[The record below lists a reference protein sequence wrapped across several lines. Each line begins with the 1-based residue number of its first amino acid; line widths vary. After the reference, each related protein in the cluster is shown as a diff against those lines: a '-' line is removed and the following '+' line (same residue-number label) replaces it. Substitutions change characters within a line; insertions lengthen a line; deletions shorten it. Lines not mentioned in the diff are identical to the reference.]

1 MTPRHSCHRF
11 HHHCHR
17 SHHLCHRFHHKLS
30 ILEIFVPPQM
40 ELPPT
45 LYGDDLVNGNT
56 EMMTQ
61 VMMMVMV
68 MMITQMM
75 MTWLVK

>member
-1 MTPRHSCHRF
+1 
-11 HHHCHR
+11 
-17 SHHLCHRFHHKLS
+17 
-30 ILEIFVPPQM
+30 M

-61 VMMMVMV
+61 VMMMMWVITVMV
-68 MMITQMM
+68 MMMITK
-75 MTWLVK
+75 TWLMATRR